1 MNWVWLTHHHVPT
14 SELSLVTGS
23 LAQLVEHQA
32 GNLRLWVQFP
42 HEATFSCFWFF
53 PPGGLQILRLSSL
66 GYFSEQ
72 KTIIRVLEMFQRNLW
87 KCSKKLQKLIQKY
100 LEMFQKYL
108 EMFQKYLEISQ
119 KYLEMFQK
127 YLEMFRKYLEMFKA
141 VWSRNQEIISFR
153 HFHLFLP
160 KMCCFLW

>member
-42 HEATFSCFWFF
+42 HEATFSCLWFF

-66 GYFSEQ
+66 GCFSEQ
-72 KTIIRVLEMFQRNLW
+72 TFLQTENVLTMLLPCQNRDLTNIRYWRTCMTW
-87 KCSKKLQKLIQKY
+87 WIG
-100 LEMFQKYL
+100 
-108 EMFQKYLEISQ
+108 
-119 KYLEMFQK
+119 
-127 YLEMFRKYLEMFKA
+127 FRYKIHVFVQCA
-141 VWSRNQEIISFR
+141 VFYQVQSTCIFRFSIFESTKVQTHDFYAKSRIWSTKVQGFSSIFR
-153 HFHLFLP
+153 QN
-160 KMCCFLW
+160 